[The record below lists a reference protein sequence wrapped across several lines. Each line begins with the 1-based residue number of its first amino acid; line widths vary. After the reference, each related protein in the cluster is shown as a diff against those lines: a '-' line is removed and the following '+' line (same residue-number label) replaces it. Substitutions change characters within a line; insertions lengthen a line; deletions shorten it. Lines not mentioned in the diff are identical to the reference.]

1 MGGGGWFYV
10 PKVRFEE
17 YECRSVWFAR
27 IRGYSFYIYFPRSG
41 RFGFCQLYE
50 LEVVQD
56 TLALM
61 NRLNPSFRLAKCSKF
76 VGV

>member
-1 MGGGGWFYV
+1 M

-17 YECRSVWFAR
+17 YECRSVGLPVFEVTLSTFTFPD
-27 IRGYSFYIYFPRSG
+27 RG
-41 RFGFCQLYE
+41 QLDKY
-50 LEVVQD
+50 EVVQV

-76 VGV
+76 VEV